1 MSKIFFL
8 FIFIIGS
15 GSLSAQTF
23 VGKLN
28 PEPSESRKVY
38 SGNDTLK
45 ILAVM
50 VNFQEDKD
58 EATFGNGKFGTIYTQ
73 SYGLSIIDPLPHDRQ
88 YFNAHLQFAENYFE
102 KVSNGKQKIS
112 YYVLPDTFSVS
123 KTMRNYSPPSN
134 SNDFTSLADFS
145 KEVWS
150 RAAQIYPDFDFNDYN
165 IFLIFHAGVGR
176 DITLP
181 GSVGDE
187 RDLPSIYLSIK
198 TLKDIYGQDFSG
210 FPVSNGAFNIKNSM
224 IIPETESRELSTLS
238 GTALVQISINGLLVS
253 SIASYLGLPDLFD
266 TQTGKSAIGR
276 FGLMDGQAIF
286 AYNGLFPPEPSAWEK
301 IYLGWAEPVSIKPGN
316 YNINVVTNL
325 AASGNDTTILK
336 VPINSSEYYLLE
348 NRIRDAHKD
357 GARIKYVLGGNTLTK
372 VFPTD
377 TTGFYSYDTDSL
389 KGVVTDV
396 DEFDW
401 AVPGNGIVIWHIDD
415 NIINA
420 KIAENQINTDIQH
433 RGVGVV
439 EADGITDIGKEYTD
453 IFGDVVVGEGTNEDL
468 WYSSNPAHFYENKFG
483 KDTKPS
489 STTNSGAYS
498 LITISDF
505 SDYANK
511 MNFKIS
517 YGDSLIAPIFSAQ
530 LNLSSTN
537 NHLTNFLN
545 KFAVL
550 NDSDL
555 IIVDENGNEKNTLHN
570 FSKFKPVSIN
580 INNTNYIVGV
590 SGKILNVYSDNPEN
604 LNTINLSEEISSLP
618 VIINSSTNPEILIG
632 TDAGKILIYSLNSQT
647 KVDSITAP
655 EDVVIKKIAANGND
669 IYYVGVSKLAALPK
683 LKSGEYP
690 EILFS
695 NKNNEPLIASR
706 NIYDLALTKNADGSN
721 IAVIISDNNYFYLVS
736 DNSIEYFRIN
746 SSVNIT
752 SFALADLKQNG
763 ENYIIF
769 SNGNNLEAVNLK
781 GVPADNFPFEDP
793 LGIGFTGVPLT
804 ADFYGNKN
812 SEIIAET
819 KDGRIFA
826 IDGETGKVVD
836 GFPISAGAELSS
848 TPSLFESNGK
858 ISMAAINN
866 ENNFSAW
873 VIGAASGNIF
883 WSEENGNNF
892 NNSFL
897 NTAQNTSVINEFFPK
912 ERAYNYPNPVYD
924 NQTFIHYYVSEDSK
938 INIKI
943 FDLAGDFVAEL
954 NDNAKGGLDNETT
967 WKVNDIQSGVYLAR
981 IEATGS
987 SGKTETNIIK
997 IAIIK

>member
-1 MSKIFFL
+1 MLKIFSL
-8 FIFIIGS
+8 FIVVIS
-15 GSLSAQTF
+15 LGSLSAQTF
-23 VGKLN
+23 IGKLN
-28 PEPSESRKVY
+28 AGTSGLRRLSA
-38 SGNDTLK
+38 GNDTLK

-58 EATFGNGKFGTIYTQ
+58 EATFGNGRFGSIYSQ
-73 SYGLSIIDPLPHDRQ
+73 DYGLSILDPLPHDRQ
-88 YFNAHLQFAENYFE
+88 YFDAHLQFAKNYFD

-112 YYVLPDTFSVS
+112 FYVLPDTFSVS

-134 SNDFTSLADFS
+134 SSDFTKLADFS
-145 KEVWS
+145 KEVWTK
-150 RAAQIYPDFDFNDYN
+150 AAQIYPDFNFKDYD

-176 DITLP
+176 DISLP

-187 RDLPSIYLSIK
+187 RDLPSIYLSTK
-198 TLKDIYGQDFSG
+198 TLKDIYGQNYSG
-210 FPVSNGAFNIKNSM
+210 FPVSNGTFNITNSM
-224 IIPETESRELSTLS
+224 LIPETESRELSGL
-238 GTALVQISINGLLVS
+238 GGIALIQISINGLLVS

-301 IYLGWAEPVSIKPGN
+301 IFLGWAEPVSVKPGN
-316 YNINVVTNL
+316 YHVNLFANL
-325 AASGNDTTILK
+325 ASKGNDTTILK

-348 NRIRDAHKD
+348 NRIRDANKN
-357 GARIKYVLGGNTLTK
+357 GARIKYVLGGDTLTK
-372 VFPTD
+372 VFPND

-389 KGVVTDV
+389 KGVVIDV

-401 AVPGNGIVIWHIDD
+401 AVPGNGIVLWHIDD

-420 KIAENQINTDIQH
+420 KIADNQINTDIQH

-439 EADGITDIGKEYTD
+439 EADGIQDIGKEYTD
-453 IFGDVVVGEGTNEDL
+453 VFGDVVVGEGTPEDF

-483 KDTKPS
+483 KDTRPS

-498 LITISDF
+498 LITISNF
-505 SDYANK
+505 SNYADK
-511 MNFKIS
+511 MSFNVS
-517 YGDSLIAPIFSAQ
+517 YGDSLIVPVFSTK
-530 LNLSSTN
+530 LNLPSAD

-555 IIVDENGNEKNTLHN
+555 IIVGANGNVESTLHN
-570 FSKFKPVSIN
+570 FSKFKPASVN
-580 INNTNYIVGV
+580 INNTNYIAGV
-590 SGKILNVYSDNPEN
+590 SGKMLNIWSDNPEN
-604 LNTINLSEEISSLP
+604 LNAVNVNEEITSPP
-618 VIINSSTNPEILIG
+618 VIINNTANPEILFG
-632 TDAGKILIYSLNSQT
+632 TYSGKILTYSLNSQA
-647 KVDSITAP
+647 KIDSLSAP
-655 EDVVIKKIAANGND
+655 DDVWIKKIAAYGDD
-669 IYYVGVSKLAALPK
+669 IYYVGVSKIAALSK
-683 LKSGEYP
+683 SKSGEYP

-695 NKNNEPLIASR
+695 NKKGAVTSSQ
-706 NIYDLALTKNADGSN
+706 NIYDLALTKDADGN
-721 IAVIISDNNYFYLVS
+721 NAAVILSDNNYFGLAS
-736 DNSIEYFRIN
+736 ENGFENFSIN
-746 SSVNIT
+746 SSANIT
-752 SFALADLKQNG
+752 SFALADLKQDG

-769 SNGNNLEAVNLK
+769 NNGSSLEAVNLK
-781 GVPADNFPFEDP
+781 GVSADNFPFKDP
-793 LGIGFTGVPLT
+793 LEIGFTGTPLA
-804 ADFYGNKN
+804 ADFSGNKN
-812 SEIIAET
+812 SEILAET
-819 KDGRIFA
+819 KDGRIYA
-826 IDGETGKVVD
+826 IDGETGKVLD
-836 GFPISAGAELSS
+836 GFPFSAGAELSS
-848 TPSLFESNGK
+848 VPSLFENNGK

-873 VIGAASGNIF
+873 VIGASSGTIY
-883 WSEENGNNF
+883 WGEENGNSL

-912 ERAYNYPNPVYD
+912 EKAYNYPNPVYN

-954 NDNAKGGLDNETT
+954 NDNAKGGMDNETM

-981 IEATGS
+981 IEAAGS

>member
-1 MSKIFFL
+1 MLKIFSL
-8 FIFIIGS
+8 FIVVIS
-15 GSLSAQTF
+15 LGSLSAQTF
-23 VGKLN
+23 IGRLNVGSSGPHRL
-28 PEPSESRKVY
+28 Y
-38 SGNDTLK
+38 SGNDTVK

-58 EATFGNGKFGTIYTQ
+58 EATFGNGRFGSIY
-73 SYGLSIIDPLPHDRQ
+73 SKDYGLSILDPLPHDRQ
-88 YFNAHLQFAENYFE
+88 YFDEHLQFAKNYFK
-102 KVSNGKQKIS
+102 KVSNGKQNIS
-112 YYVLPDTFSVS
+112 YYILPDTFTVS

-134 SNDFTSLADFS
+134 SGDFTTLADFS
-145 KEVWS
+145 KEVWTK
-150 RAAQIYPDFDFNDYN
+150 AAQIYPDFNFKDYD

-198 TLKDIYGQDFSG
+198 TLKDIYGQNFSG
-210 FPVSNGAFNIKNSM
+210 FPVSGGTFNITNSM
-224 IIPETESRELSTLS
+224 IIPETESRELSGLG
-238 GTALVQISINGLLVS
+238 GTALIQISINGLLVS

-301 IYLGWAEPVSIKPGN
+301 IFLGWAEPVSVKPGN
-316 YNINVVTNL
+316 YHVNLFTNL

-348 NRIRDAHKD
+348 NRIRDANKD
-357 GARIKYVLGGNTLTK
+357 GARIKYVLGGDTLTK
-372 VFPTD
+372 VFLND

-389 KGVVTDV
+389 KGVIIDV

-420 KIAENQINTDIQH
+420 KIADNQINTDMQR
-433 RGVGVV
+433 RGVGIV
-439 EADGITDIGKEYTD
+439 EADGIQDIGKEYTD
-453 IFGDVVVGEGTNEDL
+453 VFGDVVVGEGTPEDF
-468 WYSSNPAHFYENKFG
+468 WYLSNPAHFYENKFG
-483 KDTKPS
+483 KDTKPN

-505 SDYANK
+505 ANYANK
-511 MNFKIS
+511 MSFNVN
-517 YGDSLIAPIFSAQ
+517 YGDSIIVPIFSTQ
-530 LNLSSTN
+530 LNLYSTN
-537 NHLTNFLN
+537 SHLTNFLN

-555 IIVDENGNEKNTLHN
+555 IIVNENGNVENTLHN
-570 FSKFKPVSIN
+570 FSKFKPASVN

-590 SGKILNVYSDNPEN
+590 SGKNLNVWSDNPEN
-604 LNTINLSEEISSLP
+604 LIVTNVNEEITSPP
-618 VIINSSTNPEILIG
+618 VIVNSTANPEILIG
-632 TDAGKILIYSLNSQT
+632 TYSGKILTYSLGSQT
-647 KVDSITAP
+647 KIDSLTAP
-655 EDVVIKKIAANGND
+655 EDVWIKRIAANGND
-669 IYYVGVSKLAALPK
+669 IYYVGVSKIAVLPK
-683 LKSGEYP
+683 SKSGEYP
-690 EILFS
+690 EILFN
-695 NKNNEPLIASR
+695 NKNDSR
-706 NIYDLALTKNADGSN
+706 TSAQNIYDLALTKNSDGSN
-721 IAVIISDNNYFYLVS
+721 IAIILSDDNYFSLVS
-736 DNSIEYFRIN
+736 DKGDNYFSIN
-746 SSVNIT
+746 SSTTIT
-752 SFALADLKQNG
+752 SFALADLKQDG
-763 ENYIIF
+763 ENYIVF
-769 SNGNNLEAVNLK
+769 NNGSSLEAVNLQD
-781 GVPADNFPFEDP
+781 VPADNFPFKDP
-793 LGIGFTGVPLT
+793 LEIGFTGTPLT
-804 ADFYGNKN
+804 ADFSGSKN
-812 SEIIAET
+812 SEIITET

-826 IDGETGKVVD
+826 IDGETGNVVE
-836 GFPISAGAELSS
+836 GFPFSAGAELIS
-848 TPSLFESNGK
+848 TPSLFESNSK
-858 ISMAAINN
+858 ISMAAINTK
-866 ENNFSAW
+866 NNFSAW
-873 VIGAASGNIF
+873 VIGAASGTVY
-883 WSEENGNNF
+883 WSEENGNSL

-897 NTAQNTSVINEFFPK
+897 NSAQNSSVINEFFPK

-954 NDNAKGGLDNETT
+954 NDNAKGGMDNETM

-987 SGKTETNIIK
+987 SGKSETNIIK

>member
-1 MSKIFFL
+1 MLKILSL
-8 FIFIIGS
+8 FIFVIS
-15 GSLSAQTF
+15 LGSLSAQTF
-23 VGKLN
+23 IGKLN
-28 PEPSESRKVY
+28 AVNSGSHRIY

-58 EATFGNGKFGTIYTQ
+58 EATFGNGRFGSIY
-73 SYGLSIIDPLPHDRQ
+73 SKDYGLSILDPLPHNRQ
-88 YFNAHLQFAENYFE
+88 YFDAHLQFAKNYFE

-145 KEVWS
+145 KEVWTK
-150 RAAQIYPDFDFNDYN
+150 AAEIYPDFNFKDYD

-187 RDLPSIYLSIK
+187 RDLPSIYLSEK
-198 TLKDIYGQDFSG
+198 TLKNIYGQNFSG
-210 FPVSNGAFNIKNSM
+210 FPVSNGTFNVTNSM
-224 IIPETESRELSTLS
+224 LIPETESRELSGLG
-238 GTALVQISINGLLVS
+238 GTALIQISINGLLVS

-301 IYLGWAEPVSIKPGN
+301 IFLGWAEPVSVKPGN
-316 YNINVVTNL
+316 YHVNLFTNL

-348 NRIRDAHKD
+348 NRIRDANKN
-357 GARIKYVLGGNTLTK
+357 GARIKYVLGGDTLTK
-372 VFPTD
+372 VFPND
-377 TTGFYSYDTDSL
+377 TAGFYSYDTDSL
-389 KGVVTDV
+389 KGVVIDV

-401 AVPGNGIVIWHIDD
+401 AVPGNGVVIWHIDN

-420 KIAENQINTDIQH
+420 KIAENQINTDMQH

-439 EADGITDIGKEYTD
+439 EADGIRDIGKEYTD
-453 IFGDVVVGEGTNEDL
+453 IFGDVVVGEGTPEDF
-468 WYSSNPAHFYENKFG
+468 WYSSNPSHFYENKFG
-483 KDTKPS
+483 KDTRPS

-498 LITISDF
+498 LITISNF
-505 SDYANK
+505 SDYADK
-511 MNFKIS
+511 MSLNLS
-517 YGDSLIAPIFSAQ
+517 YGDSIIVPIFSTQ
-530 LNLSSTN
+530 LNLSSVN
-537 NHLTNFLN
+537 NHLTNVLN

-555 IIVDENGNEKNTLHN
+555 IIVDNNGNVENTLHN
-570 FSKFKPVSIN
+570 FSKFKPASVN
-580 INNTNYIVGV
+580 INNTDYVVGV
-590 SGKILNVYSDNPEN
+590 SGKILNVWSDNPEN
-604 LNTINLSEEISSLP
+604 LKSTGVNDEITSPP
-618 VIINSSTNPEILIG
+618 VIINNSTNPEILIG
-632 TDAGKILIYSLNSQT
+632 TYSGKILTYSLGSQT
-647 KVDSITAP
+647 KTDSLTAP
-655 EDVVIKKIAANGND
+655 EDVWIKRIAANGND
-669 IYYVGVSKLAALPK
+669 IYYVGVSKIAALPK
-683 LKSGEYP
+683 SKSGEYP
-690 EILFS
+690 EILFN
-695 NKNNEPLIASR
+695 NKDDSGTSAGT
-706 NIYDLALTKNADGSN
+706 IYDLALTKNTDGSN
-721 IAVIISDNNYFYLVS
+721 IAIILADNNSFSVVS
-736 DNSIEYFRIN
+736 DKSFENFKIN
-746 SSVNIT
+746 SSAQIT
-752 SFALADLKQNG
+752 SFALADLKQDG
-763 ENYIIF
+763 ENYIVF
-769 SNGNNLEAVNLK
+769 NNGSNLEAVNLK
-781 GVPADNFPFEDP
+781 GVPADNFPFKDP
-793 LGIGFTGVPLT
+793 LDIGFVGTPLT
-804 ADFYGNKN
+804 ADFSGSKN
-812 SEIIAET
+812 SEIITET
-819 KDGRIFA
+819 KDGRFFA
-826 IDGETGKVVD
+826 VDGETGKVVD
-836 GFPISAGAELSS
+836 GFPFSAGAELRS
-848 TPSLFESNGK
+848 TPSLFESSGK
-858 ISMAAINN
+858 ISMAAIND

-873 VIGAASGNIF
+873 VIGAASGTDY
-883 WSEENGNNF
+883 WSEENGNSL

-897 NTAQNTSVINEFFPK
+897 STAQNTSVINEFFPK
-912 ERAYNYPNPVYD
+912 EKAYNYPNPVYN

-954 NDNAKGGLDNETT
+954 NDNAKGGMDNETM

>member
-1 MSKIFFL
+1 MLKIFSL
-8 FIFIIGS
+8 FIVLVGL

-23 VGKLN
+23 IGKLN
-28 PEPSESRKVY
+28 AGTSDSQKLYSR
-38 SGNDTLK
+38 NDTLK

-58 EATFGNGKFGTIYTQ
+58 EATFGNGKFGSVY
-73 SYGLSIIDPLPHDRQ
+73 SKDYGLSILDPLPHNRQ
-88 YFNAHLQFAENYFE
+88 YFDAHLQFAKNYFE

-134 SNDFTSLADFS
+134 SSDFTTLADYS
-145 KEVWS
+145 KEVWTK
-150 RAAQIYPDFDFNDYN
+150 AAQIYPNFDFKDYD

-176 DITLP
+176 DISLP

-187 RDLPSIYLSIK
+187 RDLPSIYLSTK
-198 TLKDIYGQDFSG
+198 TLKDIYGQNFLG
-210 FPVSNGAFNIKNSM
+210 FPVSNGTFNITNSM
-224 IIPETESRELSTLS
+224 IIPETESRELSGLG
-238 GTALVQISINGLLVS
+238 GTALIQISINGLLVS

-301 IYLGWAEPVSIKPGN
+301 IFLGWAEPVSVKPGN
-316 YNINVVTNL
+316 YYVNLFTNL

-348 NRIRDAHKD
+348 NRIRDANKD
-357 GARIKYVLGGNTLTK
+357 GARIKYVLGGDTLIK
-372 VFPTD
+372 VFPND
-377 TTGFYSYDTDSL
+377 TSGFYSYETDSL
-389 KGVVTDV
+389 KGVVIDV

-401 AVPGNGIVIWHIDD
+401 AVPGNGVVIWHIDD
-415 NIINA
+415 NIINT
-420 KIAENQINTDIQH
+420 KIAENQINTDMQH

-439 EADGITDIGKEYTD
+439 EADGIQDIGKEYTD
-453 IFGDVVVGEGTNEDL
+453 LFGDVVVGEGTPEDF
-468 WYSSNPAHFYENKFG
+468 WYSSNPSHFYENKFG
-483 KDTKPS
+483 KDTRPS

-498 LITISDF
+498 LITMSNF
-505 SDYANK
+505 SNYADK
-511 MNFKIS
+511 MSFNIS
-517 YGDSLIAPIFSAQ
+517 YGDSLIVPIFSTQ
-530 LNLSSTN
+530 LNLTSSN
-537 NHLTNFLN
+537 NHLTNLVN

-555 IIVDENGNEKNTLHN
+555 IIVNENGNVENTLHN
-570 FSKFKPVSIN
+570 FSNFKPASVN

-590 SGKILNVYSDNPEN
+590 SGKILKVWTDNPEN
-604 LNTINLSEEISSLP
+604 LNTTNIHEEITSPP

-632 TDAGKILIYSLNSQT
+632 TYSGKILTYSLDSQT
-647 KVDSITAP
+647 KTDSLTAP
-655 EDVVIKKIAANGND
+655 DDVWIKRIAANGND
-669 IYYVGVSKLAALPK
+669 IYYVGVSKIAALQK
-683 LKSGEYP
+683 SKSGEYP
-690 EILFS
+690 EILYN
-695 NKNNEPLIASR
+695 NKNDSR
-706 NIYDLALTKNADGSN
+706 TSAQNIYELALTKNSDGN
-721 IAVIISDNNYFYLVS
+721 DIAVILSDNNYFGAVS
-736 DNSIEYFRIN
+736 GKSFENFKIN
-746 SSVNIT
+746 TTEKIT
-752 SFALADLKQNG
+752 SFALADLKQDG

-769 SNGNNLEAVNLK
+769 NNGSSLEAVNFK
-781 GVPADNFPFEDP
+781 GVPADNFPFKDP
-793 LGIGFTGVPLT
+793 LEIGFTGTPLA
-804 ADFYGNKN
+804 ADFSGNKN
-812 SEIIAET
+812 SEIISET
-819 KDGRIFA
+819 KDGRIYA

-836 GFPISAGAELSS
+836 GFPISAGAELTS

-858 ISMAAINN
+858 ISMGAINN
-866 ENNFSAW
+866 KNNFSAW
-873 VIGAASGNIF
+873 VIGASSGTIF
-883 WSEENGNNF
+883 WSEENGNSL

-897 NTAQNTSVINEFFPK
+897 NTARNTSVVNEFFPK
-912 ERAYNYPNPVYD
+912 EKAYNYPNPVYD

-938 INIKI
+938 IDIKI

-954 NDNAKGGLDNETT
+954 KDDAKGRMDNETM

>member
-1 MSKIFFL
+1 MSKIFSL
-8 FIFIIGS
+8 FILVFGL
-15 GSLSAQTF
+15 GSLSAQSYLA
-23 VGKLN
+23 KLN
-28 PEPSESRKVY
+28 PQHTEIRSVIA
-38 SGNDTLK
+38 GNGTLK

-50 VNFQEDKD
+50 VNFQQDKD

-73 SYGLSIIDPLPHDRQ
+73 DYGLSILDPLPHDKQ
-88 YFNAHLQFAENYFE
+88 YFNEHLQFARNYFD

-123 KTMRNYSPPSN
+123 KTMRNYSPRSDSN
-134 SNDFTSLADFS
+134 NFTALADFS
-145 KEVWS
+145 KEVWTK
-150 RAAQIYPDFDFNDYN
+150 AAQIYPDFDFKDYD

-187 RDLPSIYLSIK
+187 RDLPSIYLSTK
-198 TLKDIYGQDFSG
+198 TLKNIYGQGFSG
-210 FPVSNGAFNIKNSM
+210 FPVSNGAFDIPNSM

-238 GTALVQISINGLLVS
+238 GNVLVQISINGLLVS

-266 TQTGKSAIGR
+266 TQTGRSAIGR

-301 IYLGWAEPVSIKPGN
+301 IYLGWAQPVSVKPGN
-316 YNINVVTNL
+316 YHVNLYTNL

-357 GARIKYVLGGNTLTK
+357 GARIKYVLGGDTLTK
-372 VFPTD
+372 VFPAD
-377 TTGFYSYDTDSL
+377 TSGFYSYDTDSL
-389 KGVVTDV
+389 KGVVIDV

-415 NIINA
+415 NIINS
-420 KIAENQINTDIQH
+420 KIAENQINTDIEH

-439 EADGITDIGKEYTD
+439 EADGITDIGKQYTD

-498 LITISDF
+498 LITISGF
-505 SDYANK
+505 SDYANE
-511 MNFKIS
+511 MNFNIN
-517 YGDSLIAPIFSAQ
+517 YGDSIVTPVFSRN
-530 LNLSSTN
+530 LNLRSSVNKLTGFSGGQFALLNGTN
-537 NHLTNFLN
+537 LLVFD
-545 KFAVL
+545 KDGKEI
-550 NDSDL
+550 DS
-555 IIVDENGNEKNTLHN
+555 VNN
-570 FSKFKPVSIN
+570 FSLYKTASVSVNN
-580 INNTNYIVGV
+580 INYIIGAVNSSLNIYLKDNSNKRLDTINVGEEITSPPV
-590 SGKILNVYSDNPEN
+590 IVNNSNQYEILLGTAGGKILRYSIGSFQNN
-604 LNTINLSEEISSLP
+604 SQLL
-618 VIINSSTNPEILIG
+618 NSSQASTEPVK
-632 TDAGKILIYSLNSQT
+632 D
-647 KVDSITAP
+647 
-655 EDVVIKKIAANGND
+655 IAADNDYYSFITGSHLRDKDGNSFAFNAD
-669 IYYVGVSKLAALPK
+669 LG
-683 LKSGEYP
+683 
-690 EILFS
+690 
-695 NKNNEPLIASR
+695 
-706 NIYDLALTKNADGSN
+706 NISQNLALTRDRYGNYISIINLNNSVYLISN
-721 IAVIISDNNYFYLVS
+721 GKEISRFQYPDSVS
-736 DNSIEYFRIN
+736 FS
-746 SSVNIT
+746 
-752 SFALADLKQNG
+752 LADLKQDG
-763 ENYIIF
+763 DNYLITA
-769 SNGNNLEAVNLK
+769 NGNEIEAKNLNGVN
-781 GVPADNFPFEDP
+781 ADNFPFRDP
-793 LGIGFTGVPLT
+793 LGIGFTGIPLT
-804 ADFYGNKN
+804 ADFSGNKN
-812 SEIIAET
+812 SEIIAAT

-826 IDGETGKVVD
+826 VDGETGKVVD
-836 GFPISAGAELSS
+836 GFPISIGAELSS

-883 WSEENGNNF
+883 WSEENGNSF

-897 NTAQNTSVINEFFPK
+897 NTAKNTSAINEFFPK
-912 ERAYNYPNPVYD
+912 DRAYNYPNPVYD
-924 NQTFIHYYVSEDSK
+924 NQTFIHYYVSVDSK

-987 SGKTETNIIK
+987 NGRTETNIIK